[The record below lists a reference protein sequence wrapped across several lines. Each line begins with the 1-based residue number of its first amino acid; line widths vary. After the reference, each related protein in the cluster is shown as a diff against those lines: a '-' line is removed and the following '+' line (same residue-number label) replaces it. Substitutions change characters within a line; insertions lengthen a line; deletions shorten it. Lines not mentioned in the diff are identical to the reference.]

1 MEEKGGS
8 SYLIWCELEGNRDGG
23 GLGNHSVKGQLTQPE
38 ALALGLTR
46 GAEPWRRES
55 GWLQYAKAVKEP

>member
-1 MEEKGGS
+1 M
-8 SYLIWCELEGNRDGG
+8 GG

-38 ALALGLTR
+38 ALELGLTR